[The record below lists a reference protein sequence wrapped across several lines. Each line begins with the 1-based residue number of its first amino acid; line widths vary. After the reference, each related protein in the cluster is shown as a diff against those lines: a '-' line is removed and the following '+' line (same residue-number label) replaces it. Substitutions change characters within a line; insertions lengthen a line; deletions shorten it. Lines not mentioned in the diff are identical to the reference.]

1 MRYNLKEVFAVIE
14 KNMITKINY
23 LIQLIRFVMWCC
35 GIIKN
40 ICLSPFIRDKS
51 LTNGTHSCQKAFFKH
66 ALVLHPD
73 SNNSNSAVTIATVRM
88 EY

>member
-1 MRYNLKEVFAVIE
+1 
-14 KNMITKINY
+14 
-23 LIQLIRFVMWCC
+23 MWCC
-35 GIIKN
+35 GIIK
-40 ICLSPFIRDKS
+40 IYACRLSFGTKLPQ
-51 LTNGTHSCQKAFFKH
+51 TGTHSCQKAFFKH